1 VFCVYVLQSK
11 KKEGHWY
18 TGSTSDL
25 KRRLKDHN
33 DGKIPA
39 TKEMYELSKGG
50 ITAETVGVF
59 LTLAYEAYEAF

>member
-1 VFCVYVLQSK
+1 MCFK
-11 KKEGHWY
+11 AKKEGHWY

-50 ITAETVGVF
+50 ITAETAG
-59 LTLAYEAYEAF
+59 YS

>member
-1 VFCVYVLQSK
+1 LHYVLRICASK
-11 KKEGHWY
+11 QKKRHWY

-39 TKEMYELSKGG
+39 TKELYELSKGG
-50 ITAETVGVF
+50 ITAETVG
-59 LTLAYEAYEAF
+59 YS

>member
-1 VFCVYVLQSK
+1 MSSKQKRGALVYRFDLR
-11 KKEGHWY
+11 
-18 TGSTSDL
+18 L

-50 ITAETVGVF
+50 ITAETAG
-59 LTLAYEAYEAF
+59 YS